1 MSATTRGSAP
11 EPTGHD
17 WIMRETERLKALG
30 ETERRAAR
38 DPVSQPIIN
47 AWLDAMEET
56 DPRFTRGVA
65 PAAMAQVWT
74 MPGLRGT
81 RGPGDPLS
89 GAMEVLDAAGY
100 TSVLGTNC
108 DQTYERYL
116 RVGEQVSVTTRL
128 VDVVGPKKTGVGE
141 GYFVTTRNVWRVGD
155 EVVATMQ
162 FRVLKFVPRDGG
174 RAATPRDGG
183 RAATPR
189 DGGRAASPR
198 DGGRAATP
206 RDGGRAASEAS
217 DQSRPDQS
225 RPDQSGPQGPDRSK
239 IIRPVRNQDTE
250 FFWEGT
256 RRGEL
261 RLQRCNACGELRHPP
276 GPVCPTCHALD
287 RGYVVA
293 SGRGTIFSF
302 LVHHA
307 PQMPGRVLPVTIA
320 LVELEESRQ
329 ARSPIRF
336 VADVRGDSDDLA
348 IGDSVVVGWDQ
359 VDDEL
364 TLPIWEL
371 AR

>member
-1 MSATTRGSAP
+1 VSRTEAEIRD
-11 EPTGHD
+11 HD
-17 WIMRETERLKALG
+17 WIEREAKRIQALG
-30 ETERRAAR
+30 ETAPRLAR

-56 DPRFTRGVA
+56 DPRFTEGVA
-65 PAAMAQVWT
+65 PPAMAQVWT

-81 RGPGDPLS
+81 RGADDPLS
-89 GAMEVLDAAGY
+89 QAMEVLDAAGY

-128 VDVVGPKKTGVGE
+128 EDIVGPKQTGVGE

-155 EVVATMQ
+155 EVVASMQ
-162 FRVLKFVPRDGG
+162 FRVLKFKPR
-174 RAATPRDGG
+174 
-183 RAATPR
+183 PR
-189 DGGRAASPR
+189 DGGRAAS
-198 DGGRAATP
+198 
-206 RDGGRAASEAS
+206 
-217 DQSRPDQS
+217 DQSRPE
-225 RPDQSGPQGPDRSK
+225 GNEGPDRSK

-256 RRGEL
+256 KQGEL
-261 RLQRCNACGELRHPP
+261 RVQKCNACAQLRHPP
-276 GPVCPTCHALD
+276 GPVCPSCHAMD
-287 RGYVVA
+287 RGFVVA

-307 PQMPGRVLPVTIA
+307 PQMPGRELPLTIA
-320 LVELEESRQ
+320 LVELEEGV
-329 ARSPIRF
+329 RF
-336 VADVRGDSDDLA
+336 VADVRGNPEDLA
-348 IGDSVVVGWDQ
+348 IGDPVVVAWDE

-371 AR
+371 TR

>member
-1 MSATTRGSAP
+1 
-11 EPTGHD
+11 
-17 WIMRETERLKALG
+17 
-30 ETERRAAR
+30 
-38 DPVSQPIIN
+38 VSQPVIN
-47 AWLDAMEET
+47 AWLDAIDES
-56 DPRFTRGVA
+56 DPRFTAGVA
-65 PAAMAQVWT
+65 PPAMAQVWT

-81 RGPGDPLS
+81 RGADDPLS
-89 GAMEVLDAAGY
+89 QAMAMLDAAGF

-128 VDVVGPKKTGVGE
+128 EDVVGPKQTGVGE

-162 FRVLKFVPRDGG
+162 FRVLKFKPRQQPVEE
-174 RAATPRDGG
+174 RAP
-183 RAATPR
+183 
-189 DGGRAASPR
+189 
-198 DGGRAATP
+198 
-206 RDGGRAASEAS
+206 AS
-217 DQSRPDQS
+217 DQSRPS
-225 RPDQSGPQGPDRSK
+225 ADRSH

-256 RRGEL
+256 RQGEL
-261 RLQRCNACGELRHPP
+261 RVQKCNACGLLRHPP
-276 GPVCPTCHALD
+276 GPVCPSCHAMD

-307 PQMPGRVLPVTIA
+307 PQLPGRELPVTIA
-320 LVELEESRQ
+320 LVELEEGV
-329 ARSPIRF
+329 RF
-336 VADVRGDSDDLA
+336 VADVRGNPEDLA
-348 IGDSVVVGWDQ
+348 IGDPVVVGWDA